1 MNNIFI
7 DQSTERKGN
16 IVRDKLSFID
26 NVPVFS
32 VVELNIMAAC
42 TRSCSF
48 CPVSDKDFYKKIDA
62 KGLLKKDFYKKI
74 LSDLSAINY
83 KGKILYSGFSEPLL
97 HPKIDELIQLT
108 KEYLPDT
115 QLEMISNG
123 DKLTVAKLK
132 SLFENGLDVL
142 SISMY
147 DGSHQI
153 DYFSNM
159 IHDANVDKEKVIL
172 RRRYYEN
179 GNYGLTIS
187 NRAGLVDSNEYRA
200 EGEEKI
206 LELPLKKVCYY
217 PFYMVKIDFNGDMDI
232 CSHDWQK
239 KFVVG
244 NVNTSSVWELWTS
257 DRLHKFKERLAN
269 SDRKME
275 PCSTCDVH
283 GDIIGKES
291 FEAWNTK

>member
-1 MNNIFI
+1 MLHRFI
-7 DQSTERKGN
+7 DKSTERKGN
-16 IVRDKLSFID
+16 IVKDKLSFID
-26 NVPVFS
+26 NIPVFS

-62 KGLLKKDFYKKI
+62 KGLLKTDFYKKL
-74 LSDLSAINY
+74 LSDLSEIKY

-97 HPKIDELIQLT
+97 HPKIEKLLQLT

-132 SLFENGLDVL
+132 SLFANGLDVL

-206 LELPLKKVCYY
+206 VELPLKKVCYY
-217 PFYMVKIDFNGDMDI
+217 PFYMIKIDFNGDMDI

-257 DRLHKFKERLAN
+257 DRLYKFKERLAN
-269 SDRKME
+269 SDRNME
-275 PCSTCDVH
+275 PCLTCDVH

-291 FEAWNTK
+291 FEAWKTK